1 MLYLLWWQQ
10 VFSSC
15 LFFTLDLKNP
25 QEVAHLVGKQQLKAV
40 KEGQTIGSTG
50 LKKYSFIR
58 LVKKPS
64 LHKELMLQEK
74 RLHKRD
80 CFWHG
85 NMRIIFG
92 IVTLFRSLRLSCKH

>member
-1 MLYLLWWQQ
+1 MLYLLWWEQ

-58 LVKKPS
+58 FVKKNYPGPRGFS
-64 LHKELMLQEK
+64 
-74 RLHKRD
+74 
-80 CFWHG
+80 
-85 NMRIIFG
+85 
-92 IVTLFRSLRLSCKH
+92 